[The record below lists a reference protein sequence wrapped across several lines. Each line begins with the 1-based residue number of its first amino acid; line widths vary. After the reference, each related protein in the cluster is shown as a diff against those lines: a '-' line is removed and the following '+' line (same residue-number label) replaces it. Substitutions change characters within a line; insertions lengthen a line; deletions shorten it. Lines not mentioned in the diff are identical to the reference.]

1 MKATLL
7 RQEIIPFSLTLMGLF
22 LLTIYLDLM
31 LHLFSWA
38 WLGRY
43 LGIPGVLLILLSF
56 GYSLRKRGLIRF
68 STPKRLLELH
78 EIMTL
83 VGALLI
89 CIHAGLHF
97 NAWLPWL
104 ALAALLTNIVSGLI
118 GRILLK
124 RSQQRLKAMK
134 AEMKTAGKPAA
145 VIEAAFQEASVATDL
160 MKKWRS
166 LHFPI
171 TFVFVALSALHVLS
185 VILLGGAP

>member
-7 RQEIIPFSLTLMGLF
+7 RQEIIPFGLILIGLF

-43 LGIPGVLLILLSF
+43 LGIPGSLLILLSF
-56 GYSLRKRGLIRF
+56 GYSLRKRGLIHF

-78 EIMTL
+78 EILTL
-83 VGALLI
+83 TGALLI
-89 CIHAGLHF
+89 CVHAGLHF
-97 NAWLPWL
+97 NAWLPWM
-104 ALAALLTNIVSGLI
+104 ALAAMLTNIVSGLV

-134 AEMKTAGKPAA
+134 AEMKAAGKPAA
-145 VIEAAFQEASVATDL
+145 EIETLFQEASVATDL

-166 LHFPI
+166 VHFPI
-171 TFVFVALSALHVLS
+171 TFVFVAMAILHILS
-185 VILLGGAP
+185 IWLLGGTL